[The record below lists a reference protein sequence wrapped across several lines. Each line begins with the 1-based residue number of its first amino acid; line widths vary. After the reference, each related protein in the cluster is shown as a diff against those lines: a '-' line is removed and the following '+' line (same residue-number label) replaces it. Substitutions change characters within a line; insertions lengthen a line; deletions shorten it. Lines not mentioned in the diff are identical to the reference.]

1 MKLWAV
7 KIKSEDDVLTF
18 VLDFLF
24 LVYNIYWA
32 DIFVYLIGSY
42 RFEVRYQKLEFRV
55 WADPLFALKLSL

>member
-24 LVYNIYWA
+24 LVYNITNN
-32 DIFVYLIGSY
+32 ILCLLIGG
-42 RFEVRYQKLEFRV
+42 RMG
-55 WADPLFALKLSL
+55 LSLQ

>member
-24 LVYNIYWA
+24 LVYNITNNMLM
-32 DIFVYLIGSY
+32 FVNRRTHGLVSTI
-42 RFEVRYQKLEFRV
+42 KLRV
-55 WADPLFALKLSL
+55 NIYV